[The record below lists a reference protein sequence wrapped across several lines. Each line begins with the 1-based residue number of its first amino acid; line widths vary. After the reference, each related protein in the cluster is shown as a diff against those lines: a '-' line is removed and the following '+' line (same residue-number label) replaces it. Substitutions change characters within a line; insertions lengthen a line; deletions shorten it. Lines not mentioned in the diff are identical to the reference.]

1 MVYLPSNKAAR
12 AKLSELNMCVYIY
25 IKLRWKSLIFWLKLD
40 GMQEHANHVSG
51 WILST
56 FCEVHARKN
65 AFRYPGTEL
74 GKGRSFWKKFSNV
87 EMFKM
92 KNNTITVIWFLYD
105 VQNYADLR
113 WASFYSIWIIFHIV
127 LYLIQ

>member
-1 MVYLPSNKAAR
+1 MECKNMQIMFLDEYYLLFVK
-12 AKLSELNMCVYIY
+12 Y
-25 IKLRWKSLIFWLKLD
+25 
-40 GMQEHANHVSG
+40 MQEKAPSD
-51 WILST
+51 IL
-56 FCEVHARKN
+56 
-65 AFRYPGTEL
+65 EL
-74 GKGRSFWKKFSNV
+74 CWEKGQSFWKKFSNV